1 MSDITLGQIEAFI
14 VWIGGFIGATSVI
27 VVAVKKAIEK
37 GFKPVNDKI
46 ERVDR
51 NSTMNYLVDK
61 MTEIDKGEKLDGVSR
76 KRFIDQYEHYT
87 KDLEGNTYI
96 KEEYDRLKKEG
107 KL

>member
-1 MSDITLGQIEAFI
+1 MSEITLGQIEALF

-27 VVAVKKAIEK
+27 VVAVKKAINA

-46 ERVDR
+46 DRVDK
-51 NSTMNYLVDK
+51 NATMNYLVEVMDK
-61 MTEIDKGEKLDGVSR
+61 VDKGHKLEGVAR
-76 KRFIDQYEHYT
+76 KRFFDEYEHYT
-87 KDLEGNTYI
+87 EDLDGNTYV